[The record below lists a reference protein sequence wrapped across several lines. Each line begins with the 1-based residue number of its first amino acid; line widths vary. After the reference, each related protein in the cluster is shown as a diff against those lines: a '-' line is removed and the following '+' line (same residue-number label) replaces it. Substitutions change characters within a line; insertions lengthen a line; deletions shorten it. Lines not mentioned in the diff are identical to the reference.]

1 MKLKYPEVPFP
12 RSTLAPLEPIGLGT
26 WAAESV
32 ESYILRLAKEHRVT
46 RFHIES
52 LVSRSSGVPL
62 FQGTSR
68 QPFRVDSPIE
78 TAKEF
83 ARRLAALTYVPAVET
98 MGLGWLAGRV
108 AFMGALRDH
117 RAWCPQCVGRCEATG
132 SAPYLPL
139 VWSLPSYEVCLAH
152 GGSMQSSCPSCSKR
166 INGRREWAWPF
177 ATCPHCSC
185 SLGRPESTAG
195 RSFRDLERRKIRGI
209 DQRAAINLGEL
220 ISGAQGMKDLPM
232 LEIPDVPR
240 VVASGIARGR
250 ADHASD
256 LAALAGVPKS
266 TLHGLA
272 VARSSRPSL
281 DILARL
287 AVAADVSI
295 VGTLCPSLWKEDS
308 AIGGDRSFMPVSAR
322 RERPRVSWDE
332 VRRATNAEL
341 RSSEPDSPFAL
352 ARRLGVDPSHFRN
365 TFPEAAKR
373 LSTLYRATKA
383 SKRETAQAK
392 LVVLIREHL
401 NVRTSAG
408 RRASL
413 RSVST
418 ALEVNRHNEDFRA
431 AWGQCRTATDA
442 DNARSAE

>member
-1 MKLKYPEVPFP
+1 MRLKYPEIPFP
-12 RSTLAPLEPIGLGT
+12 RSALAPLEPIGLGT

-52 LVSRSSGVPL
+52 LVSTCGATPL

-83 ARRLAALTYVPAVET
+83 ARRLAALTHVAAVET

-108 AFMGALRDH
+108 AFMGAMRDH
-117 RAWCPQCVGRCEATG
+117 RAWCSQCIGRCEAPG

-177 ATCPHCSC
+177 TNCPHCTLP
-185 SLGRPESTAG
+185 LGRDESTAG
-195 RSFRDLERRKIRGI
+195 NSLRDLARRKVREI
-209 DQRAAINLGEL
+209 DQRAARYLGEL
-220 ISGAQGMKDLPM
+220 ISMAPAMRSLPM
-232 LEIPDVPR
+232 LQSADVSR
-240 VVASGIARGR
+240 IVASGIARGR
-250 ADHASD
+250 ADHASG

-272 VARSSRPSL
+272 VTRSSRPSL

-295 VGTLCPSLWKEDS
+295 VGTLCPSLWKEGS
-308 AIGGDRSFMPVSAR
+308 AIDVKRTFMPVSPR
-322 RERPRVSWDE
+322 RERPRVSWDA
-332 VRRATNAEL
+332 VRRAINAEL
-341 RSSEPDSPFAL
+341 RSAKPDSPCAL
-352 ARRLGVDPSHFRN
+352 ARRLGVDPSHLKN
-365 TFPEAAKR
+365 TFPEAAKK
-373 LSTLYRATKA
+373 LSALYRANKV
-383 SKRETAQAK
+383 SERETAQAE

-401 NVRTSAG
+401 EDRSRAG
-408 RRASL
+408 RRVSL
-413 RSVST
+413 RSASVS
-418 ALEVNRHNEDFRA
+418 LNVNRHNEDVRA
-431 AWGQCRTATDA
+431 AWARCRS
-442 DNARSAE
+442 RS